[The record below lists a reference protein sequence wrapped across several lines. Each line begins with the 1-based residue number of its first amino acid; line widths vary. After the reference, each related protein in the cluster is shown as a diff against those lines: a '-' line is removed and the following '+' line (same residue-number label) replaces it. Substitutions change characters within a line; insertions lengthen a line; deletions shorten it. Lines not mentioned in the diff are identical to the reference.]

1 MSENHPVLLGWRI
14 CLVIST
20 LPLIYSDRIKKN
32 VDYEVNINIFNC
44 SANSLLSLE
53 RKEYTKYLCVLIYS
67 KWSRTWQISFISSR
81 ISKSLSILSGLR
93 NFVPQT
99 VLLNLHLSL
108 FKLTCPTGL
117 QSEAKLPIQ
126 SSLEKVLIMQNVL
139 VLYLLSTFQT
149 FFLVIWSILKQCVLL
164 CIICQRS
171 STSQHFR
178 II

>member
-117 QSEAKLPIQ
+117 QPEAKLPIQ
-126 SSLEKVLIMQNVL
+126 SSLEKVLIMQKRARAVPFVNFSNIL
-139 VLYLLSTFQT
+139 PRHLIYFKTMCSFMHHLST
-149 FFLVIWSILKQCVLL
+149 I
-164 CIICQRS
+164 
-171 STSQHFR
+171 
-178 II
+178 

>member
-67 KWSRTWQISFISSR
+67 KWSR
-81 ISKSLSILSGLR
+81 SKSLSILSGLR

-126 SSLEKVLIMQNVL
+126 SSLEKVLIMQKRARAVPFVNFSNIL
-139 VLYLLSTFQT
+139 PRHLIYFKTMCSFMHHLST
-149 FFLVIWSILKQCVLL
+149 I
-164 CIICQRS
+164 
-171 STSQHFR
+171 
-178 II
+178 